1 MVEFN
6 GANTSGGTAGTTQ
19 ADVILSAGGNDTV
32 NSGAGN
38 DVVIAGTGNDVVN
51 AGTGNDLVAGGAG
64 NDTLSGG
71 EGNDV
76 ILGGAGDDVISGG
89 DGADIMS
96 GGSGKDTFQIQAN
109 SGDDIIVDFQFGIDK
124 LNFYANSFTSNV
136 TNALNAKNISIVQ
149 FADLTKMI
157 ADHNMTV
164 TNLGQDAAK
173 IQIDA
178 DQSIVFLNV
187 GKLFGFPADTNPN
200 AGGTTGNDT
209 VFGSL
214 GNGQLVGGQGNDT
227 VLGGSGASNI
237 SGDGGNV
244 FLAQAGHND
253 LLVGG
258 AGSDTMGGQEG
269 NDTIFGNAGND
280 QISGGTGNDFL
291 TGDDGA
297 DSFRF
302 GTSFGHETVT
312 DLNFAEGDRLV
323 FLAGA
328 IGASNVV
335 IDTVVDLQI
344 FAMNADSTHV
354 DGGNLTITYGANSV
368 TLLEYGELSF

>member
-6 GANTSGGTAGTTQ
+6 GANTASSIAGTSQ
-19 ADVILSAGGNDTV
+19 ADVILSAGGNDNV

-38 DVVIAGTGNDVVN
+38 DVVIAGTGNDTVN
-51 AGTGNDLVAGGAG
+51 AGSGDDLVSGGAG
-64 NDTLSGG
+64 NDLLAGG

-96 GGSGKDTFQIQAN
+96 GGSGKDTFQIAAN

-124 LNFYANSFTSNV
+124 LNVYANSFTSNV
-136 TNALNAKNISIVQ
+136 THALNAKNISISE
-149 FADLTKMI
+149 FADLQKMI
-157 ADHNMTV
+157 ADHHMTV

-173 IQIDA
+173 IQLDG
-178 DQSIVFLNV
+178 DQSITFLNV
-187 GKLFGFPADTNPN
+187 GKLFGFSPDADPN
-200 AGGTTGNDT
+200 ATGTPRPDLL
-209 VFGSL
+209 FGSDN
-214 GNGQLVGGQGNDT
+214 NGGHLVGGGANDT
-227 VLGGSGASNI
+227 VLGGSGTSNQE
-237 SGDGGNV
+237 GND
-244 FLAQAGHND
+244 QND

-258 AGSDTMGGQEG
+258 SGNDTIGGQNG

-280 QISGGTGNDFL
+280 QIAGGAGNDFL
-291 TGDDGA
+291 SGDDGA

-302 GTSFGHETVT
+302 GANFGHDTIT

-323 FLAGA
+323 FLAGS
-328 IGASNVV
+328 IDPTHNIVV
-335 IDTVVDLQI
+335 ETLDQLQI
-344 FAMNADSTHV
+344 FAHEADSTHV
-354 DGGNLTITYGANSV
+354 DNGNLTITYGANSV